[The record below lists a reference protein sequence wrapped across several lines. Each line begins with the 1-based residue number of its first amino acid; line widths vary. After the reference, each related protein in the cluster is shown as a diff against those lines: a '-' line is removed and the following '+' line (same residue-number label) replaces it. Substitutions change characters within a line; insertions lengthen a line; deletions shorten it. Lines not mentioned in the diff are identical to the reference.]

1 MNSKPLNA
9 RPLSKRNFWKEMSL
23 FWRKSG
29 PEKATETQTKDIA
42 SPRDLPITKAMVQQ
56 RKQGKYQ

>member
-1 MNSKPLNA
+1 MPG
-9 RPLSKRNFWKEMSL
+9 LSQKETLGRKCL

-29 PEKATETQTKDIA
+29 PEKATEAQTKDIG
-42 SPRDLPITKAMVQQ
+42 SPRDLLITKATVQQ

>member
-1 MNSKPLNA
+1 
-9 RPLSKRNFWKEMSL
+9 MSL